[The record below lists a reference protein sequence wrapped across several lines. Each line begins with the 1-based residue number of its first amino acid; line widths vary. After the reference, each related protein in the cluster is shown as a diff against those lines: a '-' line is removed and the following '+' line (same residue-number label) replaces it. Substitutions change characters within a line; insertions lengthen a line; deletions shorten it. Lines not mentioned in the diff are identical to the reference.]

1 VTDTQI
7 DQFAAVG
14 LGTPATADDIR
25 NQYAP
30 AHGNGNLPDDIVVAR
45 REEIE
50 RTATV
55 IDIDMDAVLAE
66 PVDELTELRNQI
78 AVLEQRLGGAEIEN
92 QMFRR
97 FHGSVDDENR
107 KLFMQS
113 VIFLA
118 SQALDFKMD
127 EDRIQ
132 EFFNGKGE
140 CLHPEASIKDTGF
153 GVHVCTE
160 CKKHVEPMT
169 EPPCPHANTIS
180 YGTVGLIQCL
190 QCGSNL
196 PREHFTRLDGDTVAL
211 ADAVGVSIPKGQPV
225 LNPGLAPRMTKISS
239 S

>member
-1 VTDTQI
+1 MTDTI
-7 DQFAAVG
+7 DQFSAVG
-14 LGTPATADDIR
+14 LGSPATANDVR

-30 AHGNGNLPDDIVVAR
+30 VHGNGNLPDDLVIAR

-50 RTATV
+50 RTTTV
-55 IDIDMDAVLAE
+55 VDIEMDAVVAE
-66 PVDELTELRNQI
+66 PVDELTVLRNRI
-78 AVLEQRLGGAEIEN
+78 AVLENELAGATIEN

-97 FHGSVDDENR
+97 FHGSVDDPNR
-107 KLFMQS
+107 QLFMQS
-113 VIFLA
+113 VVFLA

-127 EDRIQ
+127 EERIQ

-140 CLHPEASIKDTGF
+140 CLHPQDSIKDTGF
-153 GVHVCTE
+153 GVFICTE
-160 CKKHVEPMT
+160 CKKHVEPFT
-169 EPPCPHANTIS
+169 TPPCPHSNTIT

-190 QCGSNL
+190 ECGANL

-225 LNPGLAPRMTKISS
+225 LNPGLAPRMTENSS